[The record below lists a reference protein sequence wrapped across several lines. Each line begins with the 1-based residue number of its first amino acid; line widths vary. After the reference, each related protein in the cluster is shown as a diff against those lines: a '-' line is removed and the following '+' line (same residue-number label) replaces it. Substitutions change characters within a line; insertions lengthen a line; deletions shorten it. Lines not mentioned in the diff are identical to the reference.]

1 MDKLKKS
8 ETGIRGLDLITK
20 GGLPSGRPSL
30 ICGSAGSGKTL
41 FGLSFIVNGIELYGE
56 PGVVIS
62 FEERPDDMIINASS
76 LGWDLQRHIEKNDLV
91 IDYVYI
97 ERSEIEETGYYNLDG
112 LFIRIAQAVNK
123 TGAKRILIDT
133 LESLFSGF
141 SNEQLLRAEIRRLFK
156 WLKDKGLTA
165 VITAEAGENTLTRWG
180 LEEYL
185 SDFVISLQVKVVNNI
200 ATRSLRLVKYRGSAH
215 GTDEFPFL
223 ITPTGFSVLPLTE
236 VSLEYGTTDE
246 MFSSGVGNIDE
257 MLGNKGLFRG
267 SILLITGSPGS
278 GKTLLGGMIL
288 NAACERGETVMYVSF
303 EESRSQLL
311 RNFRSIGID
320 LNKWIE
326 KGLFLFGNFRPT
338 SVGIE
343 SHLIRM
349 IAMMEDAKPSLVF
362 IDPVSSLSGMN
373 PPPEARSMLLRILHY
388 IQSMGITCILTEMTG
403 VTTQESPLNITSMV
417 DAWFRLELVK
427 TENDWKKIF
436 TIMKVR
442 GLKHSGLEKELVISD
457 RGIDIVDLP
466 AHNRAQSKYDNR
478 KLIK

>member
-185 SDFVISLQVKVVNNI
+185 SDFVIVASK
-200 ATRSLRLVKYRGSAH
+200 RW
-215 GTDEFPFL
+215 L
-223 ITPTGFSVLPLTE
+223 IMLPHE
-236 VSLEYGTTDE
+236 VCG
-246 MFSSGVGNIDE
+246 
-257 MLGNKGLFRG
+257 
-267 SILLITGSPGS
+267 
-278 GKTLLGGMIL
+278 
-288 NAACERGETVMYVSF
+288 
-303 EESRSQLL
+303 
-311 RNFRSIGID
+311 
-320 LNKWIE
+320 
-326 KGLFLFGNFRPT
+326 
-338 SVGIE
+338 
-343 SHLIRM
+343 
-349 IAMMEDAKPSLVF
+349 
-362 IDPVSSLSGMN
+362 
-373 PPPEARSMLLRILHY
+373 
-388 IQSMGITCILTEMTG
+388 
-403 VTTQESPLNITSMV
+403 
-417 DAWFRLELVK
+417 
-427 TENDWKKIF
+427 
-436 TIMKVR
+436 
-442 GLKHSGLEKELVISD
+442 
-457 RGIDIVDLP
+457 
-466 AHNRAQSKYDNR
+466 
-478 KLIK
+478 